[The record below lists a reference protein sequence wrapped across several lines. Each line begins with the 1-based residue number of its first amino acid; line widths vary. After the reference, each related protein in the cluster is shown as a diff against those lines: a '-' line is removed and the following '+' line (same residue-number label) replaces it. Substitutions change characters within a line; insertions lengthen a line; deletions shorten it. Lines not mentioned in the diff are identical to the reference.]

1 MNKQRNNALDIAK
14 AICTLM
20 VVFLHAGENNA
31 VETYFKVICTCAV
44 PFFFLVSGYYLSLNV
59 SAGKTEYASRQ
70 LKKIGELFIISNVLY
85 AICIS
90 ILMLIFHDDFVGFW
104 KKCLTCESIF
114 NFVVLNDSPFGYHL
128 WYIGAILYV
137 LFIFNILISKNKI
150 NRVVAYMPLF
160 LILAIGL
167 GIYSK
172 IIFKED
178 FPIYVSR
185 NFIHVGIP
193 SMAIGYMLASVLNH
207 KQYLHRYALLS
218 IIVFSMAI
226 IVERFILYRLGFLS
240 TGSIFILTVPLAV
253 SIFIFVATDEQVHS
267 SPFMK
272 ILADIGRYDS
282 ANIYIYHMIFI
293 LVLEYISTCQNV
305 IYMHSKPLLVFILTL
320 ALSRGLQFA
329 KSRFSKHKQQAV

>member
-1 MNKQRNNALDIAK
+1 MNKQRNISLDIAK

-31 VETYFKVICTCAV
+31 VETYVKVICTCAV

-90 ILMLIFHDDFVGFW
+90 ILMLIFHDDLAGFW
-104 KKCLTCESIF
+104 KKCLTRESIF
-114 NFVVLNDSPFGYHL
+114 NFLVLNDSPFGYHL

-137 LFIFNILISKNKI
+137 LFFFNILISKNKT
-150 NRVVAYMPLF
+150 NRQIAYMPLF

-172 IIFKED
+172 IIFKDD

-193 SMAIGYMLASVLNH
+193 SMAIGHMLASVLNH
-207 KQYLHRYALLS
+207 KQHLQRYALLS
-218 IIVFSMAI
+218 VIVFSMAI
-226 IVERFILYRLGFLS
+226 IVERFILHRLGLMS
-240 TGSIFILTVPLAV
+240 TGSIFIMTVPLAV
-253 SIFIFVATDEQVHS
+253 AIFIFAATDEQVHS

-272 ILADIGRYDS
+272 IVADIGRYDS

-293 LVLEYISTCQNV
+293 LVLEYGVSCKNM
-305 IYMHSKPLLVFILTL
+305 IYIHSKALLVFVLAL

-329 KSRFSKHKQQAV
+329 KSRYSKNKQQTV

>member
-59 SAGKTEYASRQ
+59 SVGKTEYASRQ

-90 ILMLIFHDDFVGFW
+90 ILMLIYHDDLVGFW

-114 NFVVLNDSPFGYHL
+114 NFFILNESPFGYHL
-128 WYIGAILYV
+128 WYIGSILYV

-150 NRVVAYMPLF
+150 NCVITYMPLF
-160 LILAIGL
+160 LILALGL

-172 IIFKED
+172 VIFKND

-193 SMAIGYMLASVLNH
+193 SIAIGYMLPSVLNK
-207 KQYLHRYALLS
+207 KQHLHRYAWLS

-226 IVERFILYRLGFLS
+226 VVERFILHRLGYMS

-253 SIFIFVATDEQVHS
+253 SIFIFAATDETVHS
-267 SPFMK
+267 SPMMK

-293 LVLEYISTCQNV
+293 LVLEYISISKNM
-305 IYMHSKPLLVFILTL
+305 IYIHSKPLLIFVLAL

-329 KSRFSKHKQQAV
+329 KSRVLASK

>member
-1 MNKQRNNALDIAK
+1 MSHLRCSQPLR
-14 AICTLM
+14 
-20 VVFLHAGENNA
+20 
-31 VETYFKVICTCAV
+31 
-44 PFFFLVSGYYLSLNV
+44 S
-59 SAGKTEYASRQ
+59 
-70 LKKIGELFIISNVLY
+70 
-85 AICIS
+85 
-90 ILMLIFHDDFVGFW
+90 
-104 KKCLTCESIF
+104 ESIF
-114 NFVVLNDSPFGYHL
+114 NFFVLNDSPFGYHL

-137 LFIFNILISKNKI
+137 LFIFNILILKNKI
-150 NRVVAYMPLF
+150 NRVVVYMPLF

-167 GIYSK
+167 GVYSK
-172 IIFKED
+172 CLFKD
-178 FPIYVSR
+178 NFPIYVSR
-185 NFIHVGIP
+185 NFMHVGIP

-218 IIVFSMAI
+218 IIVFSMT
-226 IVERFILYRLGFLS
+226 ILMEHLILHRLGFLS

-253 SIFIFVATDEQVHS
+253 SIFIFAATDEQVHS
-267 SPFMK
+267 SSFMK

-305 IYMHSKPLLVFILTL
+305 IYMHSKPLLIFVLTL